1 MGDRDWPARRHGGP
15 ERIRGPVQQ
24 VERSLSSPFLP
35 RRLFLFSSRSKA
47 HEATT
52 IVKCGCICRADYHAA
67 AAAAAT
73 FLTSL
78 LSVGGQPGGIRSI
91 DTTENNGGW
100 GDRDTLARNRGALG
114 RDCSRE
120 YL

>member
-35 RRLFLFSSRSKA
+35 RRLA
-47 HEATT
+47 
-52 IVKCGCICRADYHAA
+52 AA